1 MKFTWKE
8 AGIFVAIVFSPLVLG
23 TVSGFLGQRNN
34 WYDDLKKPSFAP
46 PPVAFGIVW
55 PILYVFMVLAAYI
68 ALRHAEWK
76 YWVLF
81 ILQLVANLLFSPV
94 NFGLQSLLGGAILTT
109 TTFVLATATTIQYG
123 AVQHKDWAVLL
134 MVPYLIW
141 LAFASVLAWSFYS
154 LNA

>member
-23 TVSGFLGQRNN
+23 SVSGFLGQRNN

-55 PILYVFMVLAAYI
+55 PILYVMMGGAAYI

-76 YWVLF
+76 YWVLY
-81 ILQLVANLLFSPV
+81 ILQLVSNLLFSPV

-109 TTFVLATATTIQYG
+109 ATGVLAGATTLQYG
-123 AVQHKDWAVLL
+123 AIQKKYWAVLL
-134 MVPYLIW
+134 MIPYLIW
-141 LAFASVLAWSFYS
+141 LTFASVLAWTFYG